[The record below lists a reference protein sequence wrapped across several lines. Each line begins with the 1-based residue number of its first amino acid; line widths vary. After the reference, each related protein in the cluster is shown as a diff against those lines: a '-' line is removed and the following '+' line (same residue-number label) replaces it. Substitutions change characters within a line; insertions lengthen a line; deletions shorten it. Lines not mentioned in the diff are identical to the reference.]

1 MPQTCVVSYQDLWF
15 AIVTAPV
22 RVSSCMNWPR
32 MLTCYPLL
40 RDASWPCCAA
50 GLEWTQ
56 APSGARSG
64 ARVCARSRTRA
75 CVCAASAFCLVSLLA
90 PLFVPSAIRLQHRR
104 PQPLLQ
110 LTCQLTAHSD
120 WRRFA
125 PVCSANPDTSSYN
138 PVTGVATFRVHHW
151 TRYGT
156 DPDCYCAQC
165 GVARGD
171 CPCVAE
177 PEEEQA
183 TAAADVE
190 AFSGGSLAAMRE
202 QDVALGI
209 LRLLECRQEAQQQ
222 AEFEDPRGGTTL
234 AIVQE
239 LLHSHDIDGRVLLTA
254 LDMDCGDGG
263 LGSLFRSVG
272 FEIFSDELRQDMEA
286 SLQLQ
291 LSNSCRILAQPHE
304 LRETLR
310 LRRAACPLRPALRGR
325 HSRAEVL
332 LVGTVNHSVRH
343 PLC

>member
-1 MPQTCVVSYQDLWF
+1 
-15 AIVTAPV
+15 
-22 RVSSCMNWPR
+22 
-32 MLTCYPLL
+32 
-40 RDASWPCCAA
+40 
-50 GLEWTQ
+50 
-56 APSGARSG
+56 
-64 ARVCARSRTRA
+64 
-75 CVCAASAFCLVSLLA
+75 
-90 PLFVPSAIRLQHRR
+90 
-104 PQPLLQ
+104 
-110 LTCQLTAHSD
+110 
-120 WRRFA
+120 
-125 PVCSANPDTSSYN
+125 
-138 PVTGVATFRVHHW
+138 
-151 TRYGT
+151 
-156 DPDCYCAQC
+156 
-165 GVARGD
+165 
-171 CPCVAE
+171 
-177 PEEEQA
+177 
-183 TAAADVE
+183 
-190 AFSGGSLAAMRE
+190 MRE
-202 QDVALGI
+202 QGVALGI

-332 LVGTVNHSVRH
+332 LVGTVNHSVRD